1 MNLEETIYKR
11 QSIRAYKKEE
21 LSTDEL
27 NDLKEFIDTAKVLNE
42 NIKWD
47 YDIVSP
53 NMIKSLLNWRAPHY
67 LLLFSE
73 EKENYNE
80 NMGFIFQQVDLYL
93 QSREIGSCWLG
104 MVSPNRNY
112 KPRNENMKYII
123 GISFGRPETEI
134 YRQSLGQFKRK
145 DMSEITDRDDERL
158 KAIQYAPSATNSQP
172 WYITHNSD
180 GSYNIYRQKLGLIR
194 RKTLGRWNEL
204 DIGIGLAHLYVENRD
219 TFNFYIDANHEELK
233 NYIYEGSFEI

>member
-27 NDLKEFIDTAKVLNE
+27 NDLKAFIKTTKALNE
-42 NIKWD
+42 DIKWS
-47 YDIVSP
+47 YDIVQGD
-53 NMIKSLLNWRAPHY
+53 MIKTILNWRAPHY

-73 EKENYNE
+73 EKENYKE

-93 QSREIGSCWLG
+93 QSRQIGSCWLG

-112 KPRNENMKYII
+112 KPQNESMKYII
-123 GISFGRPETEI
+123 GISFGRPDTEI
-134 YRQSLGQFKRK
+134 YRQSPEQFKRK
-145 DMSEITDRDDERL
+145 DMSEITDNADERL

-180 GSYNIYRQKLGLIR
+180 GTYNIYRQKLGLIR

-219 TFNFYIDANHEELK
+219 TFKFYIDTNPVELK

>member
-11 QSIRAYKKEE
+11 QSIRAYKNEE
-21 LSTDEL
+21 LPTEEL
-27 NDLKEFIDTAKVLNE
+27 NNLKAFIRTAKALNE

-47 YDIVSP
+47 YDIVSGD
-53 NMIKSLLNWRAPHY
+53 MIKTLLNWRAPHY
-67 LLLFSE
+67 ILLFSQ

-93 QSREIGSCWLG
+93 QSRGIGSCWLG
-104 MVSPNRNY
+104 MVSPNRKY
-112 KPRNENMKYII
+112 KPQNEDMKYII
-123 GISFGRPETEI
+123 GISFGRPDTQI
-134 YRQSLGQFKRK
+134 YRESLGQFKRNE
-145 DMSEITDRDDERL
+145 MSKITDREDEKL

-172 WYITHNSD
+172 WYITHNPD
-180 GSYNIYRQKLGLIR
+180 KSYNIYRKKLGLIR
-194 RKTLGRWNEL
+194 RKTLGRWNEI

-219 TFNFYIDANHEELK
+219 TFNFYIDTNPVELK